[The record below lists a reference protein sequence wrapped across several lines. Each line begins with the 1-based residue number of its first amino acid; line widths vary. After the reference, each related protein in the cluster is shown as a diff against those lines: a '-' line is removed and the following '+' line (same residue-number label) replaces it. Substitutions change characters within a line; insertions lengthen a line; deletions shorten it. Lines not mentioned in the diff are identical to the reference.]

1 MLMSLAAVA
10 GTALATQVPLGGEY
24 SITNSNDRVLNAAV
38 LGKISKTV
46 AEYDIPGFSVGIYR
60 SGAVKEEEYG
70 QWGTRTEAGDPVT
83 ENVRVNE
90 MLIIHA

>member
-1 MLMSLAAVA
+1 MLVSLAAVVGA
-10 GTALATQVPLGGEY
+10 ALTAQVPFTEH
-24 SITNSNDRVLNAAV
+24 SITKNNRVLNARILA
-38 LGKISKTV
+38 KISKTV
-46 AEYDIPGFSVGIYR
+46 AEYDIPGFSVGIYH

-90 MLIIHA
+90 ILTIHS